1 MNILTILKQS
11 SSLILYL
18 LLSWILIH
26 FLALFGLFFA
36 LAIPLLHLVF
46 YPHIICF
53 WCRLKG
59 VKHTSLHSII
69 DGGLILVLTAIS
81 IPLVF
86 LEYRI
91 LQKFVNPVEIAHIA
105 QFTIPS
111 KNQYPVGEIFPFK
124 IELMNIPAAINVV
137 QADLSFDPNLVEV
150 VDLSVQETFADFFVQ
165 KEFDN
170 TKGYLRVSGG
180 IPNPGYREPQGL
192 LAIAYLRGK
201 KPGAIKLQYLDSS
214 LVLANDGKGSNLLAD
229 YPSIPFI
236 ITPANALPS
245 ASPNEAIRIF
255 NQVQGDTDKTVLSF
269 TEYAT
274 SLPQPLNNTLGV
286 SEANPTNY
294 PSVTQKTNF
303 LLNFDQQVINFWKNL
318 YLLN

>member
-1 MNILTILKQS
+1 MNILTILKQTT
-11 SSLILYL
+11 SLILYL

-53 WCRLKG
+53 WCRLQG
-59 VKHTSLHSII
+59 TKHTSRHSLI
-69 DGGLILVLTAIS
+69 DGGLVLLLTAIS

-86 LEYRI
+86 IEYRL
-91 LQKFVNPVEIAHIA
+91 LQKFTNYVEIDQIA

-124 IELMNIPAAINVV
+124 IELMNIPGAINAV

-150 VDLSVQETFADFFVQ
+150 VDLSVQETFAEFFVQ

-170 TKGYLRVSGG
+170 TKGYIRVSGG
-180 IPNPGYREPQGL
+180 IPNPGFREPVGL
-192 LAIAYLRGK
+192 LATAYLRGK
-201 KPGAIKLQYLDSS
+201 KPGAIKLQYLESS
-214 LVLANDGKGSNLLAD
+214 LVLANDGQGSNLLAD

-236 ITPANALPS
+236 ITPGGV
-245 ASPNEAIRIF
+245 ASPENSETIRIF
-255 NQVQGDTDKTVLSF
+255 NQVQGDTDKTLLSF
-269 TEYAT
+269 TEYAGD
-274 SLPQPLNNTLGV
+274 LPDPYPDTLGV
-286 SEANPTNY
+286 SQNSESEHPT
-294 PSVTQKTNF
+294 PPAKSHP
-303 LLNFDQQVINFWKNL
+303 LLELDRYIINFWENL
-318 YLLN
+318 SSGR